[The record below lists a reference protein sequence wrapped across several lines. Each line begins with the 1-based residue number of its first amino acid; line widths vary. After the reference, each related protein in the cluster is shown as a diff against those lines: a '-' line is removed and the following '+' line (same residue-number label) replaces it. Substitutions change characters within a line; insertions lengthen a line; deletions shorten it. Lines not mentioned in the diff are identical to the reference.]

1 LAFFLNKNPKL
12 ASGFLS
18 EKKGPAAKRAG

>member
-1 LAFFLNKNPKL
+1 LDKNPKL

-18 EKKGPAAKRAG
+18 EKKGPAAKRAGCP